1 MNPGR
6 GFQRVLTVLLLVGVI
21 LTLWLRWNLPDVE
34 ADSPR
39 QEKIV
44 IVQQAERQAKKASC
58 DGAEKQA
65 DRMRTVRVYT
75 KRNLD
80 GNWYCYLYYK

>member
-21 LTLWLRWNLPDVE
+21 LTLWLMWNLPDVE

-44 IVQQAERQAKKASC
+44 IVQQSDSVQ
-58 DGAEKQA
+58 
-65 DRMRTVRVYT
+65 TIRVYT
-75 KRNLD
+75 KQGRD
-80 GNWYCYLYYK
+80 ATWCRRQVWKAGTEVKAKPKGS